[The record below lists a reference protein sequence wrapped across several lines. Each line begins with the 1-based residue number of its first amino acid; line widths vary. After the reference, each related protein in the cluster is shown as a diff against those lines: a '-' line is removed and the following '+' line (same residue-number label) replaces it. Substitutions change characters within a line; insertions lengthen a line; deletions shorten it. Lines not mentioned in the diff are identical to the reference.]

1 MPVLPVFL
9 TQHSSIKV
17 RRENDC
23 KGKTQTLKFQKKQLI
38 LLNFNG
44 DNQGICQISIYS
56 CLLVRIFNP
65 QPFRSNICF
74 YVICCFFVFFF
85 ALFLNLRRKFKLY
98 FSVQCSQTTSPRHL
112 LDTLSK
118 IRNSR
123 VFSNIAYFT

>member
-1 MPVLPVFL
+1 MFIRFQYIL
-9 TQHSSIKV
+9 TCWHGS
-17 RRENDC
+17 
-23 KGKTQTLKFQKKQLI
+23 LI
-38 LLNFNG
+38 
-44 DNQGICQISIYS
+44 
-56 CLLVRIFNP
+56 RT
-65 QPFRSNICF
+65 PFRSNIYF